1 MGHREELLRGAKKA
15 LLEKGWART
24 TARDVVALSG
34 TNLGSIGYHYGSTE
48 ALMTAAM
55 LSAVEEWG
63 DALGRTLADPDDSDA
78 GDDPMLRFW
87 CRVIR
92 SIRSDR
98 QLWLASI
105 EAMLQAEHNPALR
118 EQMAGGMTAGRS
130 GMAAML
136 TGLPE
141 DQVDPET
148 VASLGSVQM
157 ALMSGVLMQWLT
169 DPASAPS
176 AEQIVAG
183 IRALGGRPGLGQ
195 QVTGV
200 EE

>member
-55 LSAVEEWG
+55 LSAIEEWG
-63 DALGRTLADPDDSDA
+63 DALGQALGAPDPDEDA
-78 GDDPMLRFW
+78 TDDPMLRFW
-87 CRVIR
+87 RRVIR
-92 SIRSDR
+92 SIQTDR
-98 QLWLASI
+98 QLWLASM

-118 EQMAGGMTAGRS
+118 EQMAGGMAAGRS

-141 DQVDPET
+141 DQVDAST
-148 VASLGSVQM
+148 VRTVGSVQM
-157 ALMSGVLMQWLT
+157 ALMSGVLTQWLT

-176 AEQIVAG
+176 AEEVVAG
-183 IRALGGRPGLGQ
+183 IRALGGPGLRQ
-195 QVTGV
+195 QIAGV
-200 EE
+200 GE